1 MPSCIIN
8 DREMHYLDQGEG
20 FPLLLGH
27 SILWD
32 SRAWAPQLQL
42 LSEHFRCIVPD
53 LWSHGRSQ
61 SVDESGLSIEA
72 LAEEYHL
79 LMQQLGIERY
89 SVLGMSTGG
98 LWGARLAMKY
108 PDEVASLTLISCY
121 LGIETPENHGDL
133 LQLINMVEPMD
144 EIPSEVLDAIV
155 ELFFTEE
162 TQALH
167 PALVETLRFDL
178 MFLSPE
184 QIRGIVA
191 LCRIL
196 FQRQSVLDEIAA
208 IRCPTLLV
216 AGQHDRS
223 HRRAQAEEMA
233 QLMPESQFSV
243 IENAGHM
250 LTLEQPDQVNLL
262 LARFLASI
270 DEANVDV
277 SKLVFI

>member
-1 MPSCIIN
+1 MARCTIN

-27 SILWD
+27 SVLWD

-53 LWSHGRSQ
+53 LWSHGQSQ
-61 SVDESGLSIEA
+61 AVHGSELSIA
-72 LAEEYHL
+72 GLAEDYHL
-79 LMQQLGIERY
+79 LMQQLGIDRY

-98 LWGARLAMKY
+98 LWGAQLAMTY
-108 PDEVASLTLISCY
+108 PEEVASLTLISCY
-121 LGIETPENHGDL
+121 LGDEAAENYGDL
-133 LQLINMVEPMD
+133 LQLVKMVEPLD
-144 EIPSEVLDAIV
+144 EIPPEVLDAII
-155 ELFFTEE
+155 ELFFTAE
-162 TQALH
+162 TQALN

-191 LCRIL
+191 LCGVL
-196 FQRQSVLDEIAA
+196 FQRQSVLNDVAA
-208 IRCPTLLV
+208 IRCPTLLMT
-216 AGQHDRS
+216 GQHDRE
-223 HRRAQAEEMA
+223 RRRRQVEEMS
-233 QLMPESQFSV
+233 QLMPGSQFAM

-250 LTLEQPDQVNLL
+250 ATLEQPDQVNPV

-270 DEANVDV
+270 DGANVDV
-277 SKLVFI
+277 NQLVFI